1 MVKEFTSKYCKFN
14 IFKYTELSIYS
25 ESSSYLGK
33 CVYTV
38 HRNFHNYSKDLMSL
52 IVFGLLKNRTVVT
65 LDKARTCPPGQIS
78 GFKPRVASFT
88 ELSVTNGLKLFYL
101 DICQRERC
109 LKFVSE
115 VTEQKIFGE
124 KFVQREEFFVFL
136 PQEKGK
142 KKSKDL

>member
-1 MVKEFTSKYCKFN
+1 M
-14 IFKYTELSIYS
+14 
-25 ESSSYLGK
+25 
-33 CVYTV
+33 
-38 HRNFHNYSKDLMSL
+38 
-52 IVFGLLKNRTVVT
+52 VT

-115 VTEQKIFGE
+115 VTEQKNFGE
-124 KFVQREEFFVFL
+124 KFVQREEFFCFL
-136 PQEKGK
+136 ASRDKQK
-142 KKSKDL
+142 KFKRSINKEAAFV